1 MTGGGSPG
9 CGAVGD
15 ALSQAD
21 MVHRLPRVQVVD
33 RIDWLTERCRG
44 MRVIHVGFA
53 DTGFWQAQQR
63 AHRWLH
69 GQLAGAA
76 AELVGIDVDA
86 AAVAEAAAAG
96 YDARCADCTD
106 AAAVAA
112 LELAPAD
119 VVLAGEV
126 IEHVDAP
133 GALLNAL
140 RGLCSPEGR
149 LIITTPNACG
159 LINPVAGLLRNVEVT
174 HPDHVVMFTW
184 RTLTELLRR
193 RGWQVTHS
201 ATYVPSLRAGESTQP
216 RALTVRALLGA
227 ERLLGRLGRPFAAD
241 GLIVE
246 ASPGRPPDQSAGP
259 AVAT

>member
-1 MTGGGSPG
+1 M
-9 CGAVGD
+9 
-15 ALSQAD
+15 
-21 MVHRLPRVQVVD
+21 
-33 RIDWLTERCRG
+33 
-44 MRVIHVGFA
+44 
-53 DTGFWQAQQR
+53 
-63 AHRWLH
+63 
-69 GQLAGAA
+69 
-76 AELVGIDVDA
+76 
-86 AAVAEAAAAG
+86 
-96 YDARCADCTD
+96 
-106 AAAVAA
+106 
-112 LELAPAD
+112 
-119 VVLAGEV
+119 
-126 IEHVDAP
+126 
-133 GALLNAL
+133 
-140 RGLCSPEGR
+140 
-149 LIITTPNACG
+149 
-159 LINPVAGLLRNVEVT
+159 EVT